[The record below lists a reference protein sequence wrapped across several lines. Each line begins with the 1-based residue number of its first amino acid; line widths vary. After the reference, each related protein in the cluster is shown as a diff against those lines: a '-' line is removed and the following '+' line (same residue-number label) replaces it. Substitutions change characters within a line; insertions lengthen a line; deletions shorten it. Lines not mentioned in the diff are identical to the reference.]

1 MSNYNYFC
9 SKHGEI
15 ILNLPFGQAKDKEKC
30 PLCGQEVER
39 IYSATASVWKCG
51 GDYNSTR

>member
-1 MSNYNYFC
+1 VSNYKYFC

-15 ILNLPFGQAKDKEKC
+15 ILNLPFGKAKDKEKC

-39 IYSATASVWKCG
+39 IYSATNSVWKCSG
-51 GDYNSTR
+51 AFGKSK

>member
-15 ILNLPFGQAKDKEKC
+15 ILNLPFGTAKDKEKC
-30 PLCGQEVER
+30 PLCSQEVER
-39 IYSATASVWKCG
+39 IYSATNAIWKTSG
-51 GDYNSTR
+51 NYNSTR